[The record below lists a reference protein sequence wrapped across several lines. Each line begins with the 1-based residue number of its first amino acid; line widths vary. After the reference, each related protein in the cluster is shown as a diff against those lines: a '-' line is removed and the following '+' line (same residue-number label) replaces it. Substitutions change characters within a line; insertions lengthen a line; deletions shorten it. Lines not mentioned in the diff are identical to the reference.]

1 MLDLAEF
8 DKLFGEGALRP
19 ASTLKAREYRGSGS
33 IALDVALG
41 GGYGKGTV
49 VDTIG
54 RQSAGKTLAF
64 EMAAVTAQRVENAP
78 SVLFDFEGTFDPR
91 RFKMLGGDP
100 DRLAL
105 VRAENF
111 GDKIE
116 GMFLEWCTDMLKVM
130 LHKKMF
136 ACIGMDSTAAMTTYA
151 EYKIKEEKGEEK
163 QTVAYTAR
171 GIASLLR
178 LCIGS
183 GLLQRSDSTLFF
195 ISQMRDN
202 IGGRGFKGQP
212 PADKRTGGRALPFF
226 AATQLEISRGDL
238 FKADVQQES
247 GYIEKDV
254 EVGHETKVR
263 VRKNKNNAKQGRVA
277 TFDLYSEGEVIGI
290 DRTEELAKLAVL
302 TGVVEKIG
310 TYYNIDGN
318 RVAHG
323 KDDLTSYLRSNSEIA
338 AGVEIRT
345 RQSLDVQQTAQALP
359 SEVIYGVGDDFDPDD
374 DIIGRLSAQEAINA
388 QT

>member
-1 MLDLAEF
+1 MEF
-8 DKLFGEGALRP
+8 DKAFGVGAIRP
-19 ASTLKAREYRGSGS
+19 ASTLKPREYRGSGS

-41 GGYGKGTV
+41 GGYGKGTI
-49 VDTIG
+49 VDIIG
-54 RQSAGKTLAF
+54 KQSAGKTLAF
-64 EMAAVTAQRVENAP
+64 EMAAVTAQRVEHRP
-78 SVLFDFEGTFDPR
+78 SALFDFEGTFDPR

-100 DRLAL
+100 DGLAL

-111 GDKIE
+111 SDKIE

-136 ACIGMDSTAAMTTYA
+136 ATVCMDSTAAMTTYA
-151 EYKIKEEKGEEK
+151 EYRSKEDKGESK
-163 QTVAYTAR
+163 STVAYTAR
-171 GIASLLR
+171 GLGSLFR
-178 LCIGS
+178 QVIGS
-183 GLLQRSDSTLFF
+183 GMLQRSNSTLFF

-202 IGGRGFKGQP
+202 IGGRGFKGMP
-212 PADKRTGGRALPFF
+212 PADNRTGGRGLAFF
-226 AATQLEISRGDL
+226 AATQLDISRGDL
-238 FKADVQQES
+238 FKADVQQDS

-290 DRTEELAKLAVL
+290 DRTDELTKLAVL
-302 TGVVEKIG
+302 TGVVGKEG
-310 TYYNIDGN
+310 SYYNIDGE

-323 KDDLTSYLRSNSEIA
+323 KDDLTSYLRNNVEVASA
-338 AGVEIRT
+338 VEIKT

-359 SEVIYGVGDDFDPDD
+359 PEVIYGDDGEGEEFDPDE
-374 DIIGRLSAQEAINA
+374 DIIGRLAAQEQNDA
-388 QT
+388 